1 MLIPQNELLQ
11 MIYEEQRKQTAI
23 LEDIKKAL
31 KPPITLQAA
40 PMTEENRNMMIKAF
54 EGIETVQE

>member
-1 MLIPQNELLQ
+1 MYITQNELLQ

-23 LEDIKKAL
+23 LEDIKKVL

-40 PMTEENRNMMIKAF
+40 PMTEENKNMMIKAL

>member
-1 MLIPQNELLQ
+1 MIPQNELLQ
-11 MIYEEQRKQTAI
+11 MIYEEQRKQTQL

-40 PMTEENRNMMIKAF
+40 PMTEENKNMMIKAI